1 MSEDAGQAR
10 RLQTLLGFKEQ
21 FISQTVAAQVIG
33 SSGSDQSRSVYIDKG
48 WRDGIRPDMAVITAD
63 GVVGKVL
70 RVYGAKPL
78 ETSTSE
84 ILLINDQSSGV
95 GAILEKSRLQGILRG
110 SASGEVILEKVMADE
125 QVQPGERLLTSGGDQ
140 IFPKGLA
147 VGTVVKSV
155 AGSDLFL
162 NIKVKPAADL
172 SKLEEVLVITKM
184 EDKAPALSEN
194 GNMRAVDILA
204 QRLPSVPDKPAEDVN
219 KTTTLGTGA
228 AATKPEAVPAKPNT
242 ATVLLQQPANGIKPV
257 PAGSAPSSVKPAGI
271 ALVKPAGE
279 TKAAP
284 PIVKVSNGANGEASP
299 AVVKAKPK
307 AQTPPAP
314 SQTNPAQPPPVE
326 DKPQ

>member
-1 MSEDAGQAR
+1 
-10 RLQTLLGFKEQ
+10 
-21 FISQTVAAQVIG
+21 
-33 SSGSDQSRSVYIDKG
+33 
-48 WRDGIRPDMAVITAD
+48 
-63 GVVGKVL
+63 
-70 RVYGAKPL
+70 
-78 ETSTSE
+78 
-84 ILLINDQSSGV
+84 
-95 GAILEKSRLQGILRG
+95 
-110 SASGEVILEKVMADE
+110 
-125 QVQPGERLLTSGGDQ
+125 
-140 IFPKGLA
+140 
-147 VGTVVKSV
+147 VVKSV

-228 AATKPEAVPAKPNT
+228 AATKPEAAPGKPNT
-242 ATVLLQQPANGIKPV
+242 ATVLSQQSANGIKPV
-257 PAGSAPSSVKPAGI
+257 PGSGPSSVKPAGI

-284 PIVKVSNGANGEASP
+284 PIVKASDGASGEASP

-307 AQTPPAP
+307 SQTPPAP